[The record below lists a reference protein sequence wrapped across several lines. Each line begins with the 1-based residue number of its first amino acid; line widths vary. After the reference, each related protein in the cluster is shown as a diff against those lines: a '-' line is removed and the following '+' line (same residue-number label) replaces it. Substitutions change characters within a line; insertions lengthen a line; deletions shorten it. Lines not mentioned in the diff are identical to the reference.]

1 MEGYVVIETP
11 ENATGEFGEE
21 AQTVTYVYAKV
32 AEDLT
37 VEYVDE
43 DGNELAASTT
53 QTGTVGEE
61 YATEPVEIEGYVV
74 IETPENAT
82 GEFGEEAQTVT
93 YVYAKVAEDLTV
105 EYVDEDGNELAA
117 STTQTGTVGEEYAT
131 EPVEIEG
138 YVVIETP
145 ENATGEFGEEA
156 QTVTYVYAKVAED
169 LTVEYVDEDG
179 NELAASTTQTG
190 TVGEEYATE
199 PVEIEGYVVIETP
212 ANATGEFGEEAQ
224 TVTYVYAKVAE
235 DLTVEYVDEDGNELA
250 ESTTQTGTVGEEYAT
265 EPVEIE
271 GYVVIETPANA
282 TGEFGEEA
290 QTVTYVYAK
299 VAEDLTVE
307 YVDEDGNELAAS
319 TTQTG
324 TVGEEYATEPV
335 EIEGYVVIETPAN
348 ATGEFG
354 EEAQTVTYV
363 YAKVAEDLTVEYVD
377 EDGNELAASTTQ
389 TGTVGEEYAT
399 EPVEIEGYVVI
410 ETPENATGEFGE
422 EAQTVTYVY
431 AKVAEDLTV
440 EYVDEDGNEL
450 AESTTQTG
458 TVGEEYATEPVEIE
472 GYVVIETPEN
482 ATGEFGEEA
491 QTVTYVYAK
500 VAEDLTVEYVDED
513 GNELAAS
520 TTQTGTVGEE
530 YATEPVEI
538 EGYVVIETPAN
549 ATGEFGEEA
558 QTVTYVYA
566 KVAEDLTVE
575 YVDED
580 GNELAASTTQT
591 GTVGE
596 EYATE
601 PVEIEGYVV
610 IETPE
615 NATGEFGEEAQTVT
629 YVYAK
634 VAEDLTVEYV
644 DEDGN
649 ELAES
654 TTQTG
659 TVGEEY
665 ATEPVEI
672 EGYVVIETPENA
684 TGEFGEEA
692 QTVTYVYAKVAEDLT
707 VEYVDEDGNELA
719 ASTTQTGTVGEEYAT
734 EPVEIEGYVVIETPE
749 NATGEFGEE
758 AQTVTYVYAK
768 VAEDL
773 TVEYVDED
781 GNELAASTTQTG
793 TVGEEYATEP
803 VEIEGYVVIETPANA
818 TGEFGE
824 EAQTVTYVYAKVA
837 EDLTVEYVDEDGNE
851 LAAST
856 TQTGTV
862 GEEYATEPVEI
873 EGYVVIETPA
883 NATGE
888 FGEEAQTVTYVYAKV
903 AEDLTVEYV
912 DEDGNELAAST
923 TQTGTVGEE
932 YATEPVEIEGY
943 VVIETPEN
951 ATGEFGEEAQTVT
964 YVYAKVAED
973 LTVEYVDEDGNEL
986 AESTTQTGT
995 VGEEYATEPVEIE
1008 GYVVIE
1014 TPENATGEFGEEA
1027 QTVTYV
1033 YAKIAGDITVEYVDQ
1048 EGNELAESTTQTGT
1062 VGAEYATE
1070 PVEIDGFEL
1079 VEVPSNA
1086 TGEFT
1091 EDPQTVTY
1099 VYQPVQTPV
1108 EPGTVTV
1115 NHVDEEGNALTEPEL
1130 LSGEIGTDYTTEAK
1144 EFEGYVLTTTPDN
1157 ASGQFTD
1164 EDQTVTYVYAK
1175 IASSNSSIT
1184 VKYVDQEGNEL
1195 AAPTTQV
1202 GAVGEAYSTEPIE
1215 VDGFELVEV
1224 PSNATGEFTE
1234 APQTVTYVYQPVQT
1248 PIETGTVVVNH
1259 VDEKGNALTEP
1270 ELLSGEVGIDY
1281 TTEMKEFE
1289 GYVLITTPDNASGQ
1303 FTNETQTVTYVY
1315 GPAEVPE
1322 VEGVIV
1328 VEYVDTEGTPLADP
1342 MTDSGLIGSGYT
1354 TAPLEIE
1361 GYDLV
1366 EVPSNAEGVF
1376 GDEPQTVTYVYV
1388 KKADPM
1394 GTIVVVH
1401 VDEEG
1406 NELLA
1411 AETVTGAIGS
1421 PYTTEAATIAGYEL
1435 VQTPGNAAG
1444 SFTGEQQIVT
1454 YVYAPVETEVPTG
1467 TVLVEYVNEQGESL
1481 VTRDSLTGEVNSPY
1495 STQPVQIEGYELIA
1509 TPENATGVFTEG
1521 TQVVTY
1527 VYALIPEEPVE
1538 TQGAI
1543 VVQFVDEAG
1552 NALTDS
1558 QAYTGVVGAAY
1569 STDPAAIE
1577 GYELIVTP
1585 ENASGIYTTDTQT
1598 ITYVYSK
1605 IAVEP
1610 QSGIVNVIFVDED
1623 GNPLAGPQMMSGV
1636 IGEAYSTSPATI
1648 DGYELVITPDNAN
1661 GTFKEAPQTVV
1672 YVYSS
1677 TEVPVEM
1684 GEVTIQHVDQDGNP
1698 IADSE
1703 KLTGEVGSDY
1713 TSNPKEIEGYK
1724 LVEQPENADGTFT
1737 EDSQTVT
1744 YVYEKIKD
1752 TPMSGEV
1759 KIIHVDQDG
1768 NPIADSE
1775 KLTGEVGSDYT
1786 SNPKEIEGY
1795 KLVEQPENA
1804 DGTFTEDSQ
1813 TVTYVYE
1820 KIKDTPMSGEVKII
1834 HVDQDGNPIADSEKL
1849 TGEVGSDY
1857 TSNPK
1862 EIEGYKLVEQPE
1874 NADGTF
1880 TEDSQTVTYV
1890 YEKIKDT
1897 PTSGE
1902 VKIIHVDQDGNPI
1915 ADSEKLTGEVG
1926 SDYTSNPK
1934 EIEGYKLVEQP
1945 ENADGTFTEDSQTVT
1960 YVYEKIM
1967 SNPVPTEPQPQP
1979 DHPEPDQ
1986 PVQDKLPQTATNTFN
2001 IMIIGGLMMIIGVIM
2016 LLVWN
2021 KRRKTLEIM

>member
-1 MEGYVVIETP
+1 M
-11 ENATGEFGEE
+11 
-21 AQTVTYVYAKV
+21 
-32 AEDLT
+32 
-37 VEYVDE
+37 DE